1 MEGIHIV
8 PTILIQARDATT
20 MLSGD
25 VGTGSVLSGALRNA
39 TTLGLATLLLLMLAS
54 VTSWGIILYKWWML
68 RLAQRQSIRFLD
80 TFWSS
85 KRLDAIF
92 KSTESLQRSPVAQVF
107 RAGYIELAKL
117 KKRRSEGGGDDRGDT
132 ALGDRDNVQRALKR
146 AALTE
151 ITLMESLVS
160 FLGTVGTTAPFLGLF
175 GTVVGIMQ
183 AFNKIGQLGN
193 ANLAT
198 VAPGIS
204 EALFS
209 TIAGLVAAIPAVV
222 AFNYL
227 NDRIRLLDTEMDNFT
242 SDFLNI
248 VERNFF

>member
-1 MEGIHIV
+1 MEGMQIV
-8 PTILIQARDATT
+8 SVVLVQAQDAA
-20 MLSGD
+20 GAAD
-25 VGTGSVLSGALRNA
+25 GSMITDALNHA
-39 TTLGLATLLLLMLAS
+39 TPVGLAVMVLLALASIVSWAIIMYKGLLL
-54 VTSWGIILYKWWML
+54 YQ
-68 RLAQRQSIRFLD
+68 AQRQSIRFLD

-92 KSTESLQRSPVAQVF
+92 KSTETLQRSPVAQVF

-117 KKRRSEGGGDDRGDT
+117 KKARSNDT
-132 ALGDRDNVQRALKR
+132 GEERSDTGLGDRENIQRSLKR

-151 ITLMESLVS
+151 ITLMESLVP
-160 FLGTVGTTAPFLGLF
+160 FLGTVGATAPFIGLF
-175 GTVVGIMQ
+175 GTVVGIMDSFRQ
-183 AFNKIGQLGN
+183 IGLAGN

-204 EALFS
+204 EALIA
-209 TIAGLVAAIPAVV
+209 TAAGLAAAIPAVV

-227 NDRIRLLDTEMDNFT
+227 NNRIRLLDTEMDNFA